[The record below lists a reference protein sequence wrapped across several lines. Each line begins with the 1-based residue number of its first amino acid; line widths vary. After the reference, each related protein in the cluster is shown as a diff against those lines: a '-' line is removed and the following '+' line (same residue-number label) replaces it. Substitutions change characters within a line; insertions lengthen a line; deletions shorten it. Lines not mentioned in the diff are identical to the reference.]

1 MKTRAPALV
10 RLLERPASE
19 RHIGPF
25 WLIEER
31 GEGGYAP
38 VWLARER
45 YGPIEVRLVAIKLFV
60 LDEFGPKKS
69 DIIEE
74 ARALALVDHP
84 HVARFYGIAVEESL
98 GIMGLA
104 MELLGGRSLES
115 RLSTEK
121 ILSVEET
128 LTIGIAIASALAAVH
143 RAGIVHRDVKPG
155 NIVEDSRGICKLI
168 DFGIATSST
177 DPLEGVLATSLS
189 DGASSNESADDTAPV
204 TGMATGTPGY
214 IDPFCAGQRVTPTPA
229 RDLYALGATLYR
241 CLSGVLPA
249 QIDTRPDG
257 SALWD
262 ANVLSGKTAPR
273 SLAFHRPDIP
283 GALCGLVDKL
293 LAPRRESRPRGAL
306 QVEHELE
313 RIRFELGGR
322 AGDLP
327 PDDEGPFRGLRRFEA
342 RDRDVFFGR
351 RHETTKAL
359 EMLRG
364 RGLVALAGTSG
375 SGKSSL
381 ARAALLPALAQGNLA
396 RWPDTWDVAI
406 VEPGRDPWSAIVAA
420 VHHIIPEAQLLD
432 PEPLV
437 AAMEERANVEDRGI
451 VLFVDQ
457 LEEFVTTS
465 LPESRDEA
473 AELLSLM
480 GERAISGVRAVVAVR
495 SDLLDPLLG
504 LGELG
509 DVLSKSLCMI
519 EPLRPLGWRE
529 SVTKA
534 LAAYGYEF
542 EDDELEQELFQ
553 GIDKAADA
561 MPLVEFALAEM
572 WMARDTEKKRLTRAS
587 FEKIGGIEGA
597 LELHAEATM
606 IEVKEA
612 PDLSMD
618 VVRQV
623 LLALTTPEG
632 TRRARTE
639 NELIQIAGEKAR
651 EVVAILSRARLLVPA
666 VIGGEAQRVKSEAK
680 AFVNQMGV
688 TVAHEALLTR
698 WSRLQGWIAEA
709 RADRVLAEE
718 LERDGA
724 RWNNDIDSVGLW
736 AGRRLGFARDLVRKD
751 ELQLSKNATQFVKAS
766 IRASQTRNAILALAT
781 SAVVVVLGLLGVK
794 TFRAER
800 DRAEARE
807 QALYIE
813 RQLLENERDLTA
825 KIENILRST
834 KSEQE
839 KVDEAQKIFNDRKNA
854 SPQVEVTPALPS
866 ASAPKASQRVPI
878 SSNGGGRSLTTIV
891 QPDGAGA
898 TALAASPGASEKQ
911 PEVKATAPAPVPAPA
926 PGPESA
932 KPRGT
937 DKDPPD
943 EF

>member
-1 MKTRAPALV
+1 MKTRAPALL
-10 RLLERPASE
+10 RLLERPESE
-19 RHIGPF
+19 RRIGPF

-45 YGPIEVRLVAIKLFV
+45 YGPIEVRLVALKLFA
-60 LDEFGPKKS
+60 LDEFGPNKD

-98 GIMGLA
+98 GIMGLS
-104 MELLGGRSLES
+104 MELLAGRSLES

-121 ILSVEET
+121 ILGVEET

-168 DFGIATSST
+168 DFGIATSSA
-177 DPLEGVLATSLS
+177 DFLEGVLATSLS
-189 DGASSNESADDTAPV
+189 ESGASNESGDKTAPV

-241 CLSGVLPA
+241 CLSGFLPA
-249 QIDTRPDG
+249 QVDVLPDG

-262 ANVLSGKTAPR
+262 GNVLSGKTAPR

-283 GALCGLVDKL
+283 LALCALVDKL

-306 QVEHELE
+306 QIEHELE

-327 PDDEGPFRGLRRFEA
+327 PEEEGPFRGLRRFEA
-342 RDRDVFFGR
+342 GDRDVFFGR
-351 RHETTKAL
+351 RHETAKAL

-364 RGLVALAGTSG
+364 RGLVALAGASG
-375 SGKSSL
+375 TGKSSL
-381 ARAALLPALAQGNLA
+381 ARAALLPALVQGDLA
-396 RWPDTWDVAI
+396 RWPNTWDVAI
-406 VEPGRDPWSAIVAA
+406 VEPGRDPWLAIVGAMQHF
-420 VHHIIPEAQLLD
+420 VPEAPLLD

-465 LPESRDEA
+465 LPESRNEA
-473 AELLSLM
+473 AVLLSLI
-480 GERAISGVRAVVAVR
+480 GEQAISGVRAVVAVR

-504 LGELG
+504 IDALG

-519 EPLRPLGWRE
+519 EPLRPMGWRE
-529 SVTKA
+529 SVTRA

-542 EDDELEQELFQ
+542 EDDELERELFQ
-553 GIDKAADA
+553 GIEKAADA

-572 WMARDTEKKRLTRAS
+572 WTARDTKNKRLTRES

-606 IEVKEA
+606 NEVKEA
-612 PDLSMD
+612 PDLTTD

-639 NELIQIAGEKAR
+639 NELMQIAGEHAR
-651 EVVAILSRARLLVPA
+651 DVVAILSRARLLVPA
-666 VIGGEAQRVKSEAK
+666 TIGGEAAGTESEPRAI
-680 AFVNQMGV
+680 ANSVGV
-688 TVAHEALLTR
+688 TVAHEALITR
-698 WSRLQGWIAEA
+698 WSRLRGWISEA
-709 RADRVLAEE
+709 RADRLLAEE

-724 RWNNDIDSVGLW
+724 KWNDDIESVGLW
-736 AGRRLGFARDLVRKD
+736 MGRRLGFARDLVKKK
-751 ELQLSKNATQFVKAS
+751 EIHLSRNAQQFVQASVRASRTKNA
-766 IRASQTRNAILALAT
+766 IWALAT
-781 SAVVVVLGLLGVK
+781 SLVVVMLSWLGLK
-794 TFRAER
+794 TVRAER

-813 RQLLENERDLTA
+813 RQLLENERELTA

-839 KVDEAQKIFNDRKNA
+839 KIDEAQKIFDNRKNG
-854 SPQVEVTPALPS
+854 SPHVEAAPAESSVMVQKGP
-866 ASAPKASQRVPI
+866 QRSPI
-878 SSNGGGRSLTTIV
+878 SHHGGGRSPLPATSQQDVPVPLPVV
-891 QPDGAGA
+891 QP
-898 TALAASPGASEKQ
+898 TLLEKQ
-911 PEVKATAPAPVPAPA
+911 PEAIKSAPTSEAVKL
-926 PGPESA
+926 
-932 KPRGT
+932 RGN
-937 DKDPPD
+937 DKGPPD
-943 EF
+943 DY

>member
-1 MKTRAPALV
+1 MKKRAPALL
-10 RLLERPASE
+10 RLLERPESE
-19 RHIGPF
+19 RRIGPF

-45 YGPIEVRLVAIKLFV
+45 YGPIEVRLVAIKLFA
-60 LDEFGPKKS
+60 LDEFGPNK
-69 DIIEE
+69 DEIIEE

-104 MELLGGRSLES
+104 MELLAGRSLES

-121 ILSVEET
+121 TLRVEEA

-168 DFGIATSST
+168 DFGIATSSA
-177 DPLEGVLATSLS
+177 DFLEGVLTTNLS
-189 DGASSNESADDTAPV
+189 ESAASNESGDKTAPV

-241 CLSGVLPA
+241 CLAGFLPA
-249 QIDTRPDG
+249 QVDVLPDG

-262 ANVLSGKTAPR
+262 GNVLSGKTAPR
-273 SLAFHRPDIP
+273 SLAFHRPELP
-283 GALCGLVDKL
+283 EALCALVDKL

-306 QVEHELE
+306 QVAHELE

-327 PDDEGPFRGLRRFEA
+327 PEGDGPFRGLRRFEA

-351 RHETTKAL
+351 RDDTTKAL

-364 RGLVALAGTSG
+364 RGLVALAGASG
-375 SGKSSL
+375 TGKSSL
-381 ARAALLPALAQGNLA
+381 ARAALLPALVQGDLA
-396 RWPDTWDVAI
+396 GWPNTWDVAI
-406 VEPGRDPWSAIVAA
+406 VEPGRDPWMAIVGALQNF
-420 VHHIIPEAQLLD
+420 VPEAPLLD

-451 VLFVDQ
+451 VLFIDQ

-465 LPESRDEA
+465 LPESRNEA
-473 AELLSLM
+473 ALLLSLI

-504 LGELG
+504 MEALG

-519 EPLRPLGWRE
+519 EPLRPFGWRE

-542 EDDELEQELFQ
+542 EDDELEKELFQ
-553 GIDKAADA
+553 GIEKAADA

-572 WMARDTEKKRLTRAS
+572 WTARDSKNKLLTRES

-606 IEVKEA
+606 NEVKGNA
-612 PDLSMD
+612 IFAID

-639 NELIQIAGEKAR
+639 HELVQIAGENAR
-651 EVVAILSRARLLVPA
+651 DVVAILSRARLLVPA
-666 VIGGEAQRVKSEAK
+666 TIGGGSKGATGEANAM
-680 AFVNQMGV
+680 VNQVGV

-698 WSRLQGWIAEA
+698 WSRLQGWISEA
-709 RADRVLAEE
+709 RADRLVAEE

-724 RWNNDIDSVGLW
+724 KWSEDIESVGLW
-736 AGRRLGFARDLVRKD
+736 MGRRLGFARDLAKKNEIR
-751 ELQLSKNATQFVKAS
+751 LSKNAQRFVQAS
-766 IRASQTRNAILALAT
+766 IRASRKSTVIWAVVT
-781 SAVVVVLGLLGVK
+781 SAVVVALGGMVIR
-794 TFRAER
+794 TVRAER
-800 DRAEARE
+800 DRAAAQE
-807 QALYIE
+807 QALNIE
-813 RQLLENERDLTA
+813 RQRLENERELTA

-839 KVDEAQKIFNDRKNA
+839 KVDEAQKIFDRRNQGDAPEKAPLIGSVTATSRPPPAHPVSSGRRESAGLIATGVREPRLA
-854 SPQVEVTPALPS
+854 SSIVTDAVRDPPQTEQ
-866 ASAPKASQRVPI
+866 SAPK
-878 SSNGGGRSLTTIV
+878 
-891 QPDGAGA
+891 PDTETLQDTKKG
-898 TALAASPGASEKQ
+898 
-911 PEVKATAPAPVPAPA
+911 
-926 PGPESA
+926 
-932 KPRGT
+932 
-937 DKDPPD
+937 PPD
-943 EF
+943 DFR